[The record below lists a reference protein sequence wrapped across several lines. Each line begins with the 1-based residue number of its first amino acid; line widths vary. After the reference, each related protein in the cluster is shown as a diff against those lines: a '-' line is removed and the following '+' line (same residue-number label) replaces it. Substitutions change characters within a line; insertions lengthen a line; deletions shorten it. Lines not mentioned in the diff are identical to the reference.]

1 MQLEIEN
8 MYMNPLQY
16 LTLMDAIPKKV
27 QPIVNLMFPSKVNSK
42 NGTESALRNNMY
54 ANDVNALLGGGS
66 EHGRDGITLNPG
78 LANNTYSY
86 KVIKRLLAQ
95 GMSIQK
101 SNRDF
106 SVERMFEDIEFKVN
120 RKESEKTEE
129 QKRRENLCI
138 KK

>member
-1 MQLEIEN
+1 M
-8 MYMNPLQY
+8 
-16 LTLMDAIPKKV
+16 
-27 QPIVNLMFPSKVNSK
+27 
-42 NGTESALRNNMY
+42 
-54 ANDVNALLGGGS
+54 
-66 EHGRDGITLNPG
+66 NPG